1 MTPTLTAAPVTDYAI
16 IVDRSDNVAVVK
28 QETAA
33 GLELLLTNGRVV
45 RVNAVVPPG
54 HRFATRAIPA
64 GEYVLQY
71 GQPIGTSLG
80 IECGDAITSEK
91 MSNDVPLIRDLP
103 GDLHTSAPDYVPE
116 NERATF
122 NGFRR
127 RDGRVQG
134 P

>member
-28 QETAA
+28 QETAP

-45 RVNAVVPPG
+45 RVNAAVPPG
-54 HRFATRAIPA
+54 HRFATRAIPT

-80 IECGDAITSEK
+80 IECGDAITREN
-91 MSNDVPLIRDLP
+91 MSNDVPVIRELRA
-103 GDLHTSAPDYVPE
+103 GLHTAAPDYIPE
-116 NERATF
+116 RERAAF
-122 NGFRR
+122 MGFRR
-127 RDGRVQG
+127 DDGR
-134 P
+134 